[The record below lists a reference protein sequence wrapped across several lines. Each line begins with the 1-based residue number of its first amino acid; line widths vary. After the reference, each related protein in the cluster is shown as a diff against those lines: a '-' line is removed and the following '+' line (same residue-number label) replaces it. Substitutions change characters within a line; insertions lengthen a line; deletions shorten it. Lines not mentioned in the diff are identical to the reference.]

1 MAVAWG
7 PVRGRV
13 VFDSTWQQGVREQQS
28 TGFSWTGT
36 RSLLVTDWPAVY
48 VHDSG
53 GMGLGRAPAVVALD
67 PARDPEA
74 SIELADNSTRLVADL
89 RLPQGR
95 SIRLSSGVL
104 PPAALATLTGLRGRL
119 LPDAAAA
126 DFVSPC
132 AVSITPHFESSEGVD
147 GEVTAYVVL
156 AGGRLMV
163 RARGEVLVEWPVNR
177 AALSAYGPSSVR
189 LRGGALLGGR
199 FLTGATLHLATVQV
213 RQAFMAATSALHE
226 GSATVAVPMHRPSS
240 AAAPAGLSAP
250 VTIRGPVS
258 GSPAVKA
265 DCILTDDAL
274 EFQATDTQRVVA
286 AFTLD
291 DPQLRVAGSAERFV
305 VFTPAHGPLAV
316 TCDSG
321 TFGRRLHENTKL
333 REAAERTLTS
343 GILPAELADG
353 SPVAI
358 AFAGD
363 GIRMKGP
370 DVNVR
375 IAYDTIRGVD
385 GDLTGARPALRVS
398 TERGEHVIV
407 AQPEVV
413 QTAHIEIRTW
423 SYASATPRQIPDLLR
438 AAVGLEED
446 YLLYTIFGP
455 FYELH
460 AALLGEGE
468 GEGEARA
475 GAWAGAGAGAW
486 AGEVF
491 PAEAPE
497 ERARVAAVLQI
508 GLGELQRHLDQVAF
522 VLPAFLRHRDAL
534 LIKAAG
540 GGEPAWLKQGEA
552 ALRAALAPT
561 QRIAAETA
569 QLVAQVSRIVDLDPE
584 ALPKVS
590 YAGAAVS
597 LGAAALINP
606 VFAVSGLSQAYS
618 ARTQGEKRKA
628 HVTAQSERG
637 WATVLERWNALI
649 ATTLPVLAYVI
660 TENVFAQRWAAAQRI
675 STEVAS
681 AKQPGAALQAVA
693 RRLAT
698 LDVLRKYPASPAVR
712 LRRGEIA
719 DQLRARRDS
728 LSTPRFTGF

>member
-1 MAVAWG
+1 MAWG

-95 SIRLSSGVL
+95 SIRMSSGVL

-132 AVSITPHFESSEGVD
+132 AVSITPQFESPEGV
-147 GEVTAYVVL
+147 EAEITAYVVL

-177 AALSAYGPSSVR
+177 AALSAYGPASVR

-199 FLTGATLHLATVQV
+199 FLTGATVHLATVQV
-213 RQAFMAATSALHE
+213 RQAFMAAASALNE
-226 GSATVAVPMHRPSS
+226 GSATVAVPMRRPSS
-240 AAAPAGLSAP
+240 TAGSAGLSAQ
-250 VTIRGPVS
+250 VTIRGPVP
-258 GSPAVKA
+258 GRPAAKA
-265 DCILTDDAL
+265 DCVLTDDSL

-286 AFTLD
+286 AFALD

-333 REAAERTLTS
+333 REAAERTLSS

-363 GIRMKGP
+363 GMRVKGP

-375 IAYDTIRGVD
+375 IAYDTIRGVE
-385 GDLTGARPALRVS
+385 GDLAGARPALRVS
-398 TERGEHVIV
+398 AERGEHVIV
-407 AQPEVV
+407 AQPELV
-413 QTAHIEIRTW
+413 QAAHIEIKAW

-460 AALLGEGE
+460 AALLGQAEE
-468 GEGEARA
+468 LL
-475 GAWAGAGAGAW
+475 
-486 AGEVF
+486 
-491 PAEAPE
+491 PAESPE
-497 ERARVAAVLQI
+497 ERARVAAGLQI

-534 LIKAAG
+534 LIRAAG

-552 ALRAALAPT
+552 AMRAALAPT

-569 QLVAQVSRIVDLDPE
+569 QLAAQVSRLVDLDPD

-649 ATTLPVLAYVI
+649 ASTLPVLSYVI
-660 TENVFAQRWAAAQRI
+660 TENVFALRWAAARRI

-681 AKQPGAALQAVA
+681 AKEPDAALRAVA

-698 LDVLRKYPASPAVR
+698 LDVMRKYPASPAVR